1 MAGKLGAK
9 LRRAREGLA
18 LTQEE
23 LSKAV
28 GLSSEFI
35 SLLEIGKRTP
45 SLDSLRRLSAFLK
58 KDIGYFLQE
67 QESDFEILNKDKKLS
82 SEARKVIRRFQSY
95 CEDYLKLE
103 EVTARRTEPAPVY
116 HTVSAERMAWEERRR
131 LGLGEE
137 PIRNIFL
144 LLEANALKLCRQS
157 IPEKA
162 QIAGLFVY
170 FDAEQTAFALLN
182 STQDLGDQAITAAHL
197 YAHFLKDRYAGPIMD
212 NPDIFIDEY
221 LPLYHP
227 REKFAQRFAR
237 HFLVP
242 PGKLEKLVQKEL
254 HGRGVHFE
262 DVVYLKRYF
271 GVKTRTLLGILQDR
285 ELIPPHR
292 YHEFHETDHLA
303 FEQSLFGEISAEERP
318 PKKRSAQIASDRYK
332 ILGVTATKKSV
343 QEKA

>member
-1 MAGKLGAK
+1 MAGKLGSK
-9 LRRAREGLA
+9 LRRAREGLG

-45 SLDSLRRLSAFLK
+45 SLDSLKKLSAYLK
-58 KDIGYFLQE
+58 KDTGYFLQE
-67 QESDFEILNKDKKLS
+67 QESDFQILKKEKKLTA
-82 SEARKVIRRFQSY
+82 EARSVIRRFQAY

-103 EVTARRTEPAPVY
+103 ELTARRAEPAPLCQ
-116 HTVSAERMAWEERRR
+116 TASAERMAWEERSR

-137 PIRNIFL
+137 PIRDVFM
-144 LLEANALKLCRQS
+144 LLEINGLKLLRQA
-157 IPEKA
+157 IPDKA
-162 QIAGLFVY
+162 QITGLFVY

-182 STQDLGDQAITAAHL
+182 AAQPLGDQYITAAHL
-197 YAHFLKDRYAGPIMD
+197 YAHYLKDRYAGPILD
-212 NPDIFIDEY
+212 NPDIFVDEY

-237 HFLVP
+237 HLLVP
-242 PGKLEKLVQKEL
+242 PGKLEQLVQKEL
-254 HGRGVHFE
+254 HGRSLHFE
-262 DVVYLKRYF
+262 DVIHLKRYF
-271 GVKTRTLLGILQDR
+271 GVKTQTLLGILRNR

-292 YHEFHETDHLA
+292 YHEFRDTDHLA
-303 FEQSLFGEISAEERP
+303 FEQNLFGEISAEERP
-318 PKKRSAQIASDRYK
+318 PKKRTGPLTSDRYK
-332 ILGVTATKKSV
+332 ILGVSAYKKAA

>member
-1 MAGKLGAK
+1 MPGKLGEK

-23 LSKAV
+23 LAKAV

-67 QESDFEILNKDKKLS
+67 QESDFQILKKEKRLTA
-82 SEARKVIRRFQSY
+82 EARGVIRRFQGY

-103 EVTARRTEPAPVY
+103 EVTARRVEPAPY
-116 HTVSAERMAWEERRR
+116 CHTVSAERLAWEERQR
-131 LGLGEE
+131 LGLGDE

-144 LLEANALKLCRQS
+144 LLEANGLKLFRLAV
-157 IPEKA
+157 PEKA
-162 QIAGLFVY
+162 QMTGLFVY

-182 STQDLGDQAITAAHL
+182 SAQPLGDQYITAAHL
-197 YAHFLKDRYAGPIMD
+197 YAHFLKDRHAGPILD

-237 HFLVP
+237 DFLVP
-242 PGKLEKLVQKEL
+242 PGKLEKLIQKEL
-254 HGRGVHFE
+254 HGRGLHFE
-262 DVVYLKRYF
+262 DVIYLKRYF
-271 GVKTRTLLGILQDR
+271 GVKTRTLLGILKNR

-303 FEQSLFGEISAEERP
+303 FELSLFGEISAEERP
-318 PKKRSAQIASDRYK
+318 SKKRPSVRASDRYK
-332 ILGVTATKKSV
+332 ILGVSAYKKADA
-343 QEKA
+343 EKF